1 MLIIKFPGLENTLW
15 NIFSTRDKEI
25 NIHRRDPASL
35 CGYASGRWCL
45 RTSYE
50 ENSQAEQW
58 SRNVAV
64 LVQINRSLRGKREEI
79 EPMSLCLPPYRLT
92 YFRSARIQWQ
102 VMLAGRSPAATLY
115 RLQQF
120 RFQILW
126 FNALWIFLLNLY
138 RTWRLLTTL
147 CARSK

>member
-1 MLIIKFPGLENTLW
+1 MY
-15 NIFSTRDKEI
+15 SARDKEI
-25 NIHRRDPASL
+25 NIHERDAAAF
-35 CGYASGRWCL
+35 CGYASDCWRL

-79 EPMSLCLPPYRLT
+79 EPVSLCLSPYRLT

-102 VMLAGRSPAATLY
+102 VMLAGCSPAATLY

-126 FNALWIFLLNLY
+126 FNALWIFLLNLH
-138 RTWRLLTTL
+138 RTPRLLIAL
-147 CARSK
+147 CVKNNLNNFHIIMYMYIHI